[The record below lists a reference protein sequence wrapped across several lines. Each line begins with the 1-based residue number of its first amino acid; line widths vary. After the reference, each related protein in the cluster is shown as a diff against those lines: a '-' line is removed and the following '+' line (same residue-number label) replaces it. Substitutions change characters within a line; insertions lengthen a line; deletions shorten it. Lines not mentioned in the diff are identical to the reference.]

1 MALACRRRERSFV
14 LIILLA
20 AILAF
25 QSATIP
31 EGAGSEAPIIVY
43 GQRLDDYE
51 RALAECL
58 ARSCPPDEDID
69 AALAY
74 AEALFVDG
82 RYERARGIVA
92 DALGRNRR
100 HARAYPEPVADLYRS
115 QGRIARHLGRDEEA
129 VRAGWA
135 TLRTL
140 QAGLPDEQ
148 HRHFSAML
156 ELSDIYAATGDRNR
170 ALIRLAELRAQ
181 ASRAGRSDVAA
192 VALLRELWMQ
202 HSWAPHGT
210 TRNRI
215 ARIAAGEEGDE
226 PALVEGARF
235 LLARIARAE
244 GDDAE
249 SARLL
254 DGLEVAGSG
263 AAGDRALLHSP
274 PISAGAGARGLATP
288 DMDNVAAAGLGLVE
302 VVGDW
307 WMDVGFWILP
317 DGRVDEVEILRQ
329 SGRSG
334 WTGPITRAIAGR
346 LYAPGEDADY
356 RIERYTY
363 TASRER
369 PTGSRI
375 AVRMGD
381 HRVEYFDLTGSP
393 DAPPAPRRQPRS
405 AE

>member
-14 LIILLA
+14 LTILLA
-20 AILAF
+20 ATLAF
-25 QSATIP
+25 QSGALP
-31 EGAGSEAPIIVY
+31 EGAGSEAQIIVY
-43 GQRLDDYE
+43 GQRLDDHE
-51 RALAECL
+51 RALAACL

-82 RYERARGIVA
+82 GYERARSVVA

-148 HRHFSAML
+148 HRHFSALL
-156 ELSDIYAATGDRNR
+156 ELSDIYVATGDRGR
-170 ALIRLAELRAQ
+170 AFIRLAELRAQ
-181 ASRAGRSDVAA
+181 ASRAGRSDVEA

-210 TRNRI
+210 TRSRI

-226 PALVEGARF
+226 PTLVDGARF

-254 DGLEVAGSG
+254 EGLEVASG
-263 AAGDRALLHSP
+263 GAGDRALLHCP
-274 PISAGAGARGLATP
+274 PIPAGGGARGLATP
-288 DMDNVAAAGLGLVE
+288 DMDDVAAAGLGLVE

-307 WMDVGFWILP
+307 WMDVGFWVLP
-317 DGRVDEVEILRQ
+317 DGTVDEVEILRQ

-334 WTGPITRAIAGR
+334 WSAPITRAIAGR
-346 LYAPGEDADY
+346 LYAPAGDADY

-381 HRVEYFDLTGSP
+381 HRVEYLDLTGRP